1 VGAGSTTGSSSTAS
15 GGSRAVPG
23 DFGPN
28 VNVGADLA
36 GKTNSPS
43 DRFSPKDADPPAFVA
58 GHSTAPTGGGTSVGG
73 GPVRGMP
80 NFGFGEDPESSVSGE
95 GGRTVSLPLTPEE
108 LARARARG
116 GGEIE
121 TPDEPT
127 PPVGPPKR

>member
-1 VGAGSTTGSSSTAS
+1 
-15 GGSRAVPG
+15 
-23 DFGPN
+23 
-28 VNVGADLA
+28 
-36 GKTNSPS
+36 
-43 DRFSPKDADPPAFVA
+43 
-58 GHSTAPTGGGTSVGG
+58 
-73 GPVRGMP
+73 MP